1 MIQTK
6 EIIKEAERGLIGSA
20 LQDPA
25 YVVPK
30 AIEAGVLPDWFS
42 EPRWQVVWSAAL
54 DEFYK
59 KHPEFKS

>member
-30 AIEAGVLPDWFS
+30 AISGRAAGLVL
-42 EPRWQVVWSAAL
+42 RAAL
-54 DEFYK
+54 AGRMERGAR
-59 KHPEFKS
+59 